1 MSVENDT
8 QPGDGDAVT
17 VTEEVISTELNED
30 ARNQLVDET
39 TDGSE
44 TAASDAGEG
53 ADGEK
58 NAGDADQGEEKPK
71 RQPKIKARPD
81 GTYEL
86 ERADGTK
93 LELSED
99 EIQGLAKKRVARAT
113 WQQREAERKAEDY
126 RKRLEASGSPPQQQ
140 TSQPADATADDQQ
153 PPSWENGDWNSMD
166 EYLQARDAWRDRQMG
181 RAPTGQ
187 KPPQTSQ
194 ADGSQG
200 PSADPAAGFNT
211 EWVQE
216 AQRVMAEGAERFGD
230 DWNTH
235 VVNNAAAPFDVDLTN
250 FVFSRVDDAAG
261 MLVELGRNTQDALN
275 IRQMLLE
282 GDQVGAALALGKVAA
297 RIESGSA
304 GTSTSS
310 DDNGPHSDVIDG
322 EQTDDDDE
330 IGRRLEVKR
339 TRKASTTPPPTT
351 PVTGRA
357 GITVRKDPDSMTQ
370 REYEAWRAQGGT

>member
-1 MSVENDT
+1 MSDNDT

-17 VTEEVISTELNED
+17 VTEEVISNELNED

-39 TDGSE
+39 VDGSE
-44 TAASDAGEG
+44 TSDTQADT
-53 ADGEK
+53 ADGEQK
-58 NAGDADQGEEKPK
+58 ADADAGGDKPK

-126 RKRLEASGSPPQQQ
+126 RKRLEASGSQPSQ
-140 TSQPADATADDQQ
+140 TSQPADAADDDQQ

-181 RAPTGQ
+181 RAPSGQ
-187 KPPQTSQ
+187 KAPQTSQ
-194 ADGSQG
+194 ADGSQSS
-200 PSADPAAGFNT
+200 SADPAPGFNA

-230 DWNTH
+230 DWQTH
-235 VVNNAAAPFDVDLTN
+235 VVNNDKAPFDVDLTN

-261 MLVELGRNTQDALN
+261 MLVELGRNTQDAVS
-275 IRQMLLE
+275 IRKMLLK
-282 GDQVGAALALGKVAA
+282 GDQVGAALALGKISA

-310 DDNGPHSDVIDG
+310 DDDGPHSDVIDG
-322 EQTDDDDE
+322 AQTDDDDE
-330 IGRRLEVKR
+330 IGRRLELKR
-339 TRKASTTPPPTT
+339 TRKTTQTPPPTT
-351 PVTGRA
+351 PVTSRA
-357 GITVRKDPDSMTQ
+357 GVTVRKDPDSMTQ